1 MKNILL
7 CNDSLGIGGVETVIC
22 NQVMAFTKKGY
33 NVYVLA
39 GNGIYAE
46 RIEEFGGKYIE
57 MNFPETNQ
65 IDDKKINQI
74 IKIIMKYNINEIH
87 IHKYQCIPYV
97 MPAALIANVPYLA
110 YEHIIKTSMPY
121 YTWNYPIYNNLFEIY
136 FKNAYKILAITPET
150 VKSTQVKF
158 NINSDKYIIAHNG
171 INFDRYINDENKN
184 EGKNIKWL
192 MVSAFRNEKIKSIN
206 NGIDLFNEYVKKV
219 DKDATLDIIGGGEGL
234 KEIER
239 YIKNIGLENKINIL
253 GEKNN
258 LEKYISK
265 YDILL
270 GVDRC
275 ILEAIAMKT
284 PAVIIGYEELKGLV
298 TKENIDLAIE
308 ENFSGNNM
316 PSMTQEECIEQI
328 ENMLKNKNEMIEEI
342 YIIAKEK
349 LDAEKN
355 YYTIPE
361 ERDIEENKFDWINLF
376 KIIERNANEN
386 LKLSKENREKWDY
399 IQLADKKIEEM
410 AEETISLKDELIKV
424 KKQKEEFEIKYIS
437 IKEEINQIYNSK
449 RWKYIDKIDKFLGRK
464 K

>member
-97 MPAALIANVPYLA
+97 LPAALITNVPYLA

-121 YTWNYPIYNNLFEIY
+121 YTWNYPIYNILFEIY
-136 FKNAYKILAITPET
+136 FKNAYKIIAITPET
-150 VKSTQVKF
+150 VKNTQVKF
-158 NINSDKYIIAHNG
+158 NIDKGKYIIVHNG
-171 INFDRYINDENKN
+171 INFDRYINTENKN
-184 EGKNIKWL
+184 EEKNRKWL
-192 MVSAFRNEKIKSIN
+192 MVSVFRNEKIKSIN
-206 NGIDLFNEYVKKV
+206 NGIDLFIEYVKKV

-234 KEIER
+234 NEIER
-239 YIKNIGLENKINIL
+239 YIKETGLKNKINIL

-284 PAVIIGYEELKGLV
+284 PAVIIGYEKLKGLV
-298 TKENIDLAIE
+298 TKENINLAIE

-316 PSMTQEECIEQI
+316 PNMTKEECIEQLI
-328 ENMLKNKNEMIEEI
+328 NMLKNKKKMTEEL
-342 YIIAKEK
+342 YITAKEN

-361 ERDIEENKFDWINLF
+361 ERDIEKNKFEWINLF
-376 KIIERNANEN
+376 KIIERNVNEN
-386 LKLSKENREKWDY
+386 LELSKENKEKWDY
-399 IQLADKKIEEM
+399 IQLADKKIKETTEEKI
-410 AEETISLKDELIKV
+410 ELKNELMKV
-424 KKQKEEFEIKYIS
+424 KRQKEEFKNKYIAV
-437 IKEEINQIYNSK
+437 EEDLKNIYNSR
-449 RWKYIDKIDKFLGRK
+449 RWKYMNKIDKFLGRK
-464 K
+464 N